1 MLLRIKILMAIQTLP
16 DLGQPVAEAVGNEDT
31 TTEVE
36 EEGESNIF
44 QFLLLLLHD
53 SRISGVN
60 AGEVI
65 PRMNQMVGII
75 ILVAILLS
83 RQQLR

>member
-1 MLLRIKILMAIQTLP
+1 MLVRIKILMAIQTLP
-16 DLGQPVAEAVGNEDT
+16 DPRQPVAEAVGNEDT

-36 EEGESNIF
+36 EERESNIF

>member
-1 MLLRIKILMAIQTLP
+1 MLLHIKILMAIQTLP
-16 DLGQPVAEAVGNEDT
+16 DLRQPVAKAVGNEDT

-36 EEGESNIF
+36 EERESNIF

-75 ILVAILLS
+75 ILVAISLS

>member
-1 MLLRIKILMAIQTLP
+1 MLVRIKILMAIQTLP

-36 EEGESNIF
+36 EERESNIF
-44 QFLLLLLHD
+44 QFLLLHD

-65 PRMNQMVGII
+65 PRMYHMVGII
-75 ILVAILLS
+75 IVVIILIS
-83 RQQLR
+83 P

>member
-1 MLLRIKILMAIQTLP
+1 MLLHIKILMAIQTLP

-36 EEGESNIF
+36 EERESNIF
-44 QFLLLLLHD
+44 QFLLLLLHH
-53 SRISGVN
+53 SRISCVN

-65 PRMNQMVGII
+65 PRMNHMVGII
-75 ILVAILLS
+75 ILVRILLS
-83 RQQLR
+83 SQQLR